1 MSTKKVAS
9 VAAGALA
16 SLMLTACGSAFNT
29 IEIAP
34 GDPIDQTEAG
44 EDVQV
49 EDPSTLE
56 LIDEDD
62 RPVAFV
68 IDGTAFEGKPI
79 SISVGQEVEVSG
91 QEELTATP
99 EGIVAVSGNRV
110 KAENPGTATI
120 KGEGWSRKVAVYP
133 EEDPTNSPPKVETNT
148 LEVTFDEEVLEGTR
162 LSVANGT
169 LVMSVDQI
177 TVFPEEL
184 KPYTMV
190 VQENLDGS
198 AVSVKAIDEET
209 YQVGLLAIGPGVNL
223 VTVTD
228 KDGTEQILEIT
239 VVGKAGEDHD
249 HSDEDKGLVTP
260 QE

>member
-1 MSTKKVAS
+1 MRTNKILIVTT
-9 VAAGALA
+9 GALA
-16 SLMLTACGSAFNT
+16 SLVLTACGSAFNT
-29 IEIAP
+29 VEIAP
-34 GDPIDQTEAG
+34 GDPVDQVEAG
-44 EDVQV
+44 EDIQI
-49 EDPSTLE
+49 EDPSTFE

-79 SISVGQEVEVSG
+79 SISVGQEIEVSG
-91 QEELTATP
+91 QEELTVTP

-120 KGEGWSRKVAVYP
+120 NGNGWSRKVAVYP
-133 EEDPTNSPPKVETNT
+133 EEDPTNAPKKVETST

-177 TVFPEEL
+177 AVFPEEL

-198 AVSVKAIDEET
+198 PVSVKAIDEET
-209 YQVGLLAIGPGVNL
+209 YQVGLLAIGPGVNV
-223 VTVTD
+223 VTITD
-228 KDGTEQILEIT
+228 KNGTEQILEVT

-249 HSDEDKGLVTP
+249 HSDEDKDLP
-260 QE
+260 QD